1 MTAPSS
7 TTGYRIVLPQGWH
20 RLPADPIALR
30 PVVRQLLLDLWADQP
45 RDQTAQRRRGL
56 EQELVRLGDQA
67 SDRGGRELLLSL
79 QIVGDVPLAASA
91 VVSLVPTL
99 LQGEA
104 GLQQLAQVSADGAIA
119 SAVVDLGHNRGVV
132 VVRDRQIAVEDRPAG
147 LGAAAASVTRTRQL
161 DVHLPVPDEPAML
174 LLSFS
179 TPLMSLAEGL
189 TELFMAM
196 ACTVRWRQDKAW
208 R

>member
-7 TTGYRIVLPQGWH
+7 TAGYRIVLPQGWH

-30 PVVRQLLLDLWADQP
+30 PVVRQLLLDLWSDQP

-79 QIVGDVPLAASA
+79 QIVGDVLLAASA

-104 GLQQLAQVSADGAIA
+104 GLQQLAQVSADAAIA
-119 SAVVDLGHNRGVV
+119 SVVVDLGRNRGVV
-132 VVRDRQIAVEDRPAG
+132 VAV
-147 LGAAAASVTRTRQL
+147 ASQL
-161 DVHLPVPDEPAML
+161 R
-174 LLSFS
+174 
-179 TPLMSLAEGL
+179 
-189 TELFMAM
+189 
-196 ACTVRWRQDKAW
+196 CK
-208 R
+208 